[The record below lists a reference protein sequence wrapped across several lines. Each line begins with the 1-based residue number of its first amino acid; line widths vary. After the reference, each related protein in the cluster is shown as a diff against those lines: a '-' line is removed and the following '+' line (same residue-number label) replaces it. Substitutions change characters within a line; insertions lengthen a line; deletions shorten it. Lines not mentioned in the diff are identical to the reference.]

1 MGHSTR
7 CRVVGA
13 ACRSASYLRAVV
25 SGSQEYF
32 CGVFSMSLF
41 SSVEPVRFEGPGTK
55 NEFAYRVYDKDR
67 VILDRRMEDWLK
79 PAVCYWHS
87 FNWPGADIFG
97 GGTLPRPWLGT
108 PITQAMADT
117 KLDAAFDFF
126 TRLGV
131 RYFTFHDVD
140 AMASVTTLKE
150 HDRSLKTIEAGIAA
164 KMAATGV
171 KLLWGTG
178 NLFSHPR
185 YAGGAATSPDPEV
198 YARAAAQVRYCLEAT
213 HRLGGENY
221 VLWGGR
227 EGYDSLLNTD
237 LRRELDQYGRFLAMV
252 VEHKHRIGFK
262 GTILI
267 EPKPFEPT
275 KHQYDHDVAA
285 VFAFLQRY
293 GLTQEVKVN
302 IEVNHATLA
311 GLDFEHEIAAA
322 RAYGIFGSIDINR
335 GDPRNGWDT
344 DQFPNNAQELVPAV
358 MQLVEDG
365 GFGNGG
371 FNFDAKLRRQSV
383 DPQDLYLAHIGGID
397 TIARALLAAADIV
410 STAALKKLRDERYRG
425 WDGELGQ
432 RIMKGAFTLAALADH
447 GAEKNFDPRIPSGR
461 QELAE
466 SIIAR
471 HCKY

>member
-1 MGHSTR
+1 MT
-7 CRVVGA
+7 
-13 ACRSASYLRAVV
+13 
-25 SGSQEYF
+25 
-32 CGVFSMSLF
+32 LF
-41 SSVEPVRFEGPGTK
+41 SSVDPVRFEGPGSS

-67 VILDRRMEDWLK
+67 LVQGKRMEDWLK
-79 PAVCYWHS
+79 VAVCYWHS

-97 GGTLPRPWLGT
+97 GGTLPRPWLGI

-117 KLDAAFDFF
+117 KLEAAFDFF
-126 TRLGV
+126 ARLGV

-140 AMASVTTLKE
+140 AMATATTLRE
-150 HDRSLKTIEAGIAA
+150 HEHNLRVVEAGISA

-171 KLLWGTG
+171 RLLWGTA

-198 YARAAAQVRYCLEAT
+198 YAWAAAQVRWCLETT

-237 LRRELDQYGRFLAMV
+237 LRRELDQYGRFLSMV

-262 GTILI
+262 GAILI

-293 GLTQEVKVN
+293 GLTKEVMVN

-322 RAYGIFGSIDINR
+322 RAFEIFGSIDINR

-344 DQFPNNAQELVPAV
+344 DQFPNNAQELVPSMV
-358 MQLVEDG
+358 QLVEDK
-365 GFGNGG
+365 GFVTGG

-383 DPQDLYLAHIGGID
+383 DPADLYLAHIGGID
-397 TIARALLAAADIV
+397 TLARALLAAADV
-410 STAALKKLRDERYRG
+410 VADGGLARLRQQRYQG
-425 WDGELGQ
+425 WSGELGQ
-432 RIMKGAFTLAALADH
+432 RILGGSLNLAGLADL
-447 GAEKNFDPRIPSGR
+447 ALEKHLNPVPRSGR

>member
-1 MGHSTR
+1 
-7 CRVVGA
+7 
-13 ACRSASYLRAVV
+13 
-25 SGSQEYF
+25 
-32 CGVFSMSLF
+32 MSLF
-41 SSVEPVRFEGPGTK
+41 SGIGPVRFEGAEAA
-55 NEFAYRVYDKDR
+55 NEFAYRVYDPER
-67 VILDRRMEDWLK
+67 VVLDQRMEDWLK
-79 PAVCYWHS
+79 VAVCYWHS
-87 FNWPGADIFG
+87 FNWPGTDIFG
-97 GGTLPRPWLGT
+97 AGTLPRPWLGT
-108 PITQAMADT
+108 PVTQPMAEQ

-126 TRLGV
+126 SRLGV

-140 AMASVTTLKE
+140 AMASAGSVRE
-150 HDRSLKTIEAGIAA
+150 HETNLRRIEAGMAD

-171 KLLWGTG
+171 RLLWGTA

-185 YAGGAATSPDPEV
+185 YAGGAATSPDPQV
-198 YARAAAQVRYCLEAT
+198 FAWAAAQVRCCLET
-213 HRLGGENY
+213 TMRLGGQNY

-237 LRRELDQYGRFLAMV
+237 LSRELDQYGRFLAMV

-275 KHQYDHDVAA
+275 KHQYDRDAAA

-293 GLTQEVKVN
+293 DLTGEVKVN

-322 RAYGIFGSIDINR
+322 RAYGIFGSIDMNR

-344 DQFPNNAQELVPAV
+344 DQFPNNAQELVPALL
-358 MQLVEDG
+358 QLVEDG
-365 GFGNGG
+365 GFLTGG

-383 DPQDLYLAHIGGID
+383 DPADLYLAHIGGID
-397 TIARALLAAADIV
+397 TLARALLAATDIV
-410 STAALKKLRDERYRG
+410 REGQLQRLRQERYQAWG
-425 WDGELGQ
+425 GELGR
-432 RIMKGAFTLAALADH
+432 RIEAGDFSLAALADH
-447 GAEKNFDPRIPSGR
+447 AAEQGFDPKPRSGR

-471 HCKY
+471 HCRY

>member
-1 MGHSTR
+1 
-7 CRVVGA
+7 
-13 ACRSASYLRAVV
+13 
-25 SGSQEYF
+25 
-32 CGVFSMSLF
+32 MSLF
-41 SSVEPVRFEGPGTK
+41 SAVEPVRFAGPAAK
-55 NEFAYRVYDKDR
+55 NEFSYRVYDKDR
-67 VILDRRMEDWLK
+67 VVLGKRMEEWLK
-79 PAVCYWHS
+79 VAVCYWHS
-87 FNWPGADIFG
+87 FNWPGADVFG
-97 GGTLPRPWLGT
+97 GGTLPRPWLGV

-117 KLDAAFDFF
+117 KLEAAFDFF
-126 TRLGV
+126 ARLGV
-131 RYFTFHDVD
+131 PYFTFHDVD
-140 AMASVTTLKE
+140 AMATAATLAE
-150 HDRSLKTIEAGIAA
+150 HVNNLKKIEAGIAQ

-171 KLLWGTG
+171 KLLWGTA

-198 YARAAAQVRYCLEAT
+198 YAWAAAQVRSCLDTT

-227 EGYDSLLNTD
+227 EGYESLLNTD
-237 LRRELDQYGRFLAMV
+237 LRRELDQYARFLSMV
-252 VEHKHRIGFK
+252 VEHKHKIGFK
-262 GTILI
+262 GAILI

-322 RAYGIFGSIDINR
+322 RAFGIFGSIDINR

-344 DQFPNNAQELVPAV
+344 DQFPNNAQELVPSLV
-358 MQLVEDG
+358 QLVEDQ
-365 GFGNGG
+365 GFTTGG

-383 DPQDLYLAHIGGID
+383 DPADLYLAHIGGID
-397 TIARALLAAADIV
+397 TISRALLAAADIV
-410 STAALKKLRDERYRG
+410 TDGALARLKQERYRG
-425 WDGELGQ
+425 WNGELGK
-432 RIMKGAFTLAALADH
+432 RVTSGELTLASLADL
-447 GAEKNFDPRIPSGR
+447 AIEKGLDPAPRSGR

>member
-1 MGHSTR
+1 
-7 CRVVGA
+7 
-13 ACRSASYLRAVV
+13 
-25 SGSQEYF
+25 
-32 CGVFSMSLF
+32 MSLF
-41 SSVEPVRFEGPGTK
+41 STVEPVRFEGADTR

-67 VILDRRMEDWLK
+67 VVLGKRMDEWLK
-79 PAVCYWHS
+79 VAVCYWHS
-87 FNWPGADIFG
+87 FNWPGQDIFG
-97 GGTLPRPWLGT
+97 GGTLPRAWLG
-108 PITQAMADT
+108 PNITQEMADS
-117 KLDAAFDFF
+117 KLEAAFDFF
-126 TRLGV
+126 QRLGV
-131 RYFTFHDVD
+131 PYFTFHDVD
-140 AMASVTTLKE
+140 AMATANTLKE
-150 HDRSLKTIEAGIAA
+150 HANHLKKIEEGIAA

-171 KLLWGTG
+171 KLLWGTA

-185 YAGGAATSPDPEV
+185 YAGGASTSPDPEV
-198 YARAAAQVRYCLEAT
+198 FAWAAAQVRGCLETT
-213 HRLGGENY
+213 HRLGGQNY

-237 LRRELDQYGRFLAMV
+237 LGRELDQYARFLSMV
-252 VEHKHRIGFK
+252 VEHKHKIGFK

-285 VFAFLQRY
+285 VYAFLQRY
-293 GLTQEVKVN
+293 GLAKEVKVN

-344 DQFPNNAQELVPAV
+344 DQFPNNAQELVPSLV
-358 MQLVEDG
+358 QLVEDK
-365 GFGNGG
+365 GFTTGG

-383 DPQDLYLAHIGGID
+383 EATDLYLAHIGGID
-397 TIARALLAAADIV
+397 TISRALLAAADV
-410 STAALKKLRDERYRG
+410 VTDGALEKLKQKRYEG
-425 WDGELGQ
+425 WGGELGK
-432 RIMKGAFTLAALADH
+432 RITSGELSLAALADLAAQK
-447 GAEKNFDPRIPSGR
+447 GLNPAARSGK

>member
-1 MGHSTR
+1 
-7 CRVVGA
+7 
-13 ACRSASYLRAVV
+13 
-25 SGSQEYF
+25 
-32 CGVFSMSLF
+32 MSLF
-41 SSVEPVRFEGPGTK
+41 SSVEPVRFEGPDARS
-55 NEFAYRVYDKDR
+55 EFAYRVYDKDR
-67 VILDRRMEDWLK
+67 VVLGKRLEDWLK

-97 GGTLPRPWLGT
+97 GGTLTRPWLG
-108 PITQAMADT
+108 PHVTQAMADT

-171 KLLWGTG
+171 KLLWGTA

-252 VEHKHRIGFK
+252 VDHKHRIGFK

-293 GLTQEVKVN
+293 GLTKEVKVN

-311 GLDFEHEIAAA
+311 GLDFEHEIAVA
-322 RAYGIFGSIDINR
+322 RAYDIFGSIDINR

-344 DQFPNNAQELVPAV
+344 DQFPNNAQELVPALV
-358 MQLVEDG
+358 QLVEDK
-365 GFGNGG
+365 GFATGG

-383 DPQDLYLAHIGGID
+383 DPDDLYLAHIGGID
-397 TIARALLAAADIV
+397 TIARALLAAADV
-410 STAALKKLRDERYRG
+410 VTSGELERLKQERYRG
-425 WDGELGQ
+425 WSGELGKQ
-432 RIMKGAFTLAALADH
+432 ITSGALDLASLADLATAQ
-447 GAEKNFDPRIPSGR
+447 GLDPAPRSGR

-471 HCKY
+471 HSKY

>member
-1 MGHSTR
+1 
-7 CRVVGA
+7 
-13 ACRSASYLRAVV
+13 
-25 SGSQEYF
+25 
-32 CGVFSMSLF
+32 MSIF
-41 SSVEPVRFEGPGTK
+41 SSVDPVRFEGPETN
-55 NEFAYRVYDKDR
+55 NEYAYRVYDKNR
-67 VILDRRMEDWLK
+67 VVLGKRMEDWLK
-79 PAVCYWHS
+79 VAVCYWHS

-97 GGTLPRPWLGT
+97 GGTLPRPWLGV
-108 PITQAMADT
+108 PVTQAMADT

-131 RYFTFHDVD
+131 PYFAFHDVD
-140 AMASVTTLKE
+140 AMASAANLKE
-150 HDRSLKTIEAGIAA
+150 HDRNLRKIEAGMAE

-171 KLLWGTG
+171 KLLWGTA

-198 YARAAAQVRYCLEAT
+198 FAWAAAQVRCCIEAT

-227 EGYDSLLNTD
+227 EGYDSLLNTE
-237 LRRELDQYGRFLAMV
+237 LPRELDQYGRFLSMV
-252 VEHKHRIGFK
+252 VEHKHKIGFK
-262 GTILI
+262 GAILI

-285 VFAFLQRY
+285 VYAFLQRY

-322 RAYGIFGSIDINR
+322 RCFGIFGSIDINR

-344 DQFPNNAQELVPAV
+344 DQFPNNAQELVPSMA
-358 MQLVEDG
+358 QLVEDK
-365 GFGNGG
+365 GFVTGG

-383 DPQDLYLAHIGGID
+383 DPADLYLAHIGGID
-397 TIARALLAAADIV
+397 TLARALLSAADLV
-410 STAALKKLRDERYRG
+410 TDGALQRLRQNRYQG
-425 WDGELGQ
+425 WGGELGK
-432 RIMKGAFTLAALADH
+432 RITAGAMNLASLADLAAEQ
-447 GAEKNFDPRIPSGR
+447 GFDPVPRSGK

>member
-1 MGHSTR
+1 MT
-7 CRVVGA
+7 
-13 ACRSASYLRAVV
+13 
-25 SGSQEYF
+25 
-32 CGVFSMSLF
+32 LF
-41 SSVEPVRFEGPGTK
+41 SGVEPVRFEAADTK

-67 VILDRRMEDWLK
+67 IVLGGRMEEWLK
-79 PAVCYWHS
+79 VAVCYWHS
-87 FNWPGADIFG
+87 FNWPGADVFG
-97 GGTLPRPWLGT
+97 AGTLNRPWLGS
-108 PITQAMADT
+108 PVTQAMADA
-117 KLDAAFDFF
+117 KLEAAFDFF
-126 TRLGV
+126 ARLGV
-131 RYFTFHDVD
+131 PYFTFHDLD
-140 AMASVTTLKE
+140 AMASAATLKE
-150 HDRSLKTIEAGIAA
+150 HNRALRTIETGIGE
-164 KMAATGV
+164 KMAASGV
-171 KLLWGTG
+171 KLLWGTA

-198 YARAAAQVRYCLEAT
+198 YAWAAAQVRGCLEMT
-213 HRLGGENY
+213 HRLGGQNY

-237 LRRELDQYGRFLAMV
+237 LRRELDQYGRFLSMV

-293 GLTQEVKVN
+293 GLTKEVKVN

-311 GLDFEHEIAAA
+311 GLDFEHEIAVA

-344 DQFPNNAQELVPAV
+344 DQFPNNAQELVPALV
-358 MQLVEDG
+358 QLVEDQ
-365 GFGNGG
+365 GFVNGG

-383 DPQDLYLAHIGGID
+383 DPADLYLAHIGGID
-397 TIARALLAAADIV
+397 TIARALLAAADV
-410 STAALKKLRDERYRG
+410 VAEGALERLRRERYAG
-425 WDGELGQ
+425 WQNALGQ
-432 RIMKGAFTLAALADH
+432 QITAGSLKLATLADLAT
-447 GAEKNFDPRIPSGR
+447 EKDLNPGPRSGR

-471 HCKY
+471 HCRY

>member
-1 MGHSTR
+1 MT
-7 CRVVGA
+7 
-13 ACRSASYLRAVV
+13 
-25 SGSQEYF
+25 
-32 CGVFSMSLF
+32 LF
-41 SSVEPVRFEGPGTK
+41 SGVEPVRFEGPGTQ
-55 NEFAYRVYDKDR
+55 NEFAYRVYDKER
-67 VILDRRMEDWLK
+67 IVQGRRMEEWLK
-79 PAVCYWHS
+79 VAVCYWHS
-87 FNWPGADIFG
+87 FNWPGIDIFG
-97 GGTLPRPWLGT
+97 AGTLNRPWLGQAV
-108 PITQAMADT
+108 TQAMADA
-117 KLDAAFDFF
+117 KLEAAFDFF
-126 TRLGV
+126 ARLGV
-131 RYFTFHDVD
+131 PYFTFHDVD
-140 AMASVTTLKE
+140 AMASAATLKE
-150 HDRSLKTIEAGIAA
+150 HNRALRTIEAGIAE
-164 KMAATGV
+164 KIAASGV
-171 KLLWGTG
+171 KLLWGTA

-198 YARAAAQVRYCLEAT
+198 YAWAAAQVRGCLEMT
-213 HRLGGENY
+213 HRLGGQNY

-237 LRRELDQYGRFLAMV
+237 LRRELDQYGRFLSMV

-293 GLTQEVKVN
+293 GLTQEVKLN

-311 GLDFEHEIAAA
+311 GLDFEHEIAVA

-344 DQFPNNAQELVPAV
+344 DQFPNNAQELVPSLV
-358 MQLVEDG
+358 QLVEDK
-365 GFGNGG
+365 GFVNGG

-383 DPQDLYLAHIGGID
+383 DPADLYLAHIGGID
-397 TIARALLAAADIV
+397 TVARALLAATDVVAEG
-410 STAALKKLRDERYRG
+410 ALERLRRERYAG
-425 WDGELGQ
+425 WQGALGRQ
-432 RIMKGAFTLAALADH
+432 ITGGSLNLATLADLATERDLNP
-447 GAEKNFDPRIPSGR
+447 APRSGR

-471 HCKY
+471 HCRY

>member
-1 MGHSTR
+1 MT
-7 CRVVGA
+7 
-13 ACRSASYLRAVV
+13 
-25 SGSQEYF
+25 
-32 CGVFSMSLF
+32 LF
-41 SSVEPVRFEGPGTK
+41 SSVEPVRFEGPAAK
-55 NEFAYRVYDKDR
+55 SEFAYRVYDKDR
-67 VILDRRMEDWLK
+67 VILGKRMEDWLR

-87 FNWPGADIFG
+87 FNWPGQDIFG
-97 GGTLPRPWLGT
+97 GGTLPRPWLGL
-108 PITQAMADT
+108 PVTQEMADM
-117 KLDAAFDFF
+117 KLEAAFDFF
-126 TRLGV
+126 KRLGV
-131 RYFTFHDVD
+131 PYFTFHDVD
-140 AMASVTTLKE
+140 AMASAATLKE
-150 HDRSLKTIEAGIAA
+150 HDRSLKKIEEGMAK

-171 KLLWGTG
+171 KLLWGTA

-185 YAGGAATSPDPEV
+185 YAGGAATAPDPEI
-198 YARAAAQVRYCLEAT
+198 YAWAASQVRYCLEAT

-237 LRRELDQYGRFLAMV
+237 LKRELDQYGRFLSMV

-275 KHQYDHDVAA
+275 KHQYDHDVAS
-285 VFAFLQRY
+285 VYAFLQRY
-293 GLTQEVKVN
+293 GLTKEVKVN

-322 RAYGIFGSIDINR
+322 RTYGIFGSIDINR

-344 DQFPNNAQELVPAV
+344 DQFPNNAQELVPSLV
-358 MQLVEDG
+358 QLVEDK
-365 GFGNGG
+365 GFETGG

-383 DPQDLYLAHIGGID
+383 DPTDLYVAHIGGID
-397 TIARALLAAADIV
+397 TIARALLAAADV
-410 STAALKKLRDERYRG
+410 VTEGQLARLREERYKG
-425 WDGELGQ
+425 WSGEFGKKITGGGFNL
-432 RIMKGAFTLAALADH
+432 ATLADYAT
-447 GAEKNFDPRIPSGR
+447 EKGLDPAPRSGK

-466 SIIAR
+466 SLIAR

>member
-1 MGHSTR
+1 
-7 CRVVGA
+7 
-13 ACRSASYLRAVV
+13 
-25 SGSQEYF
+25 
-32 CGVFSMSLF
+32 MSLF
-41 SSVEPVRFEGPGTK
+41 SNIEPIGFGGADAK
-55 NEFAYRVYDKDR
+55 SEFAFRVYEPDR
-67 VILDRRMEDWLK
+67 MVLGKRMEDWLK
-79 PAVCYWHS
+79 VAVCYWHS
-87 FNWPGADIFG
+87 FNWPGTDIFG
-97 GGTLPRPWLGT
+97 AGTLPRPWLGG
-108 PITQAMADT
+108 PVTQAMADT

-140 AMASVTTLKE
+140 AMATAITIKE
-150 HDRSLKTIEAGIAA
+150 HEQNVRRIEAGIAA
-164 KMAATGV
+164 KMAASGV
-171 KLLWGTG
+171 KLLWGTA

-198 YARAAAQVRYCLEAT
+198 YAWAAAQVRYCLEMT
-213 HRLGGENY
+213 HRLGGDNY

-237 LRRELDQYGRFLAMV
+237 LRRELDQYGRFLSMV

-293 GLTQEVKVN
+293 GLTKEVRVN

-322 RAYGIFGSIDINR
+322 RAFGIFGSIDINR

-344 DQFPNNAQELVPAV
+344 DQFPNNAQELVPSLV
-358 MQLVEDG
+358 QLVEDK
-365 GFGNGG
+365 GFDTGG

-383 DPQDLYLAHIGGID
+383 DPADLYLAHIGGID
-397 TIARALLAAADIV
+397 TIARALLAAADV
-410 STAALKKLRDERYRG
+410 VTSGELVRLKQERYKG
-425 WDGELGQ
+425 WDSALGK
-432 RIMKGAFTLAALADH
+432 RIAGGAMDLASLADL
-447 GAEKNFDPRIPSGR
+447 ALEQNLDPAPRSGR

-466 SIIAR
+466 SLIAR
-471 HCKY
+471 HCRY

>member
-1 MGHSTR
+1 
-7 CRVVGA
+7 
-13 ACRSASYLRAVV
+13 
-25 SGSQEYF
+25 
-32 CGVFSMSLF
+32 MSLF
-41 SSVEPVRFEGPGTK
+41 SSVEPVRFEGPDAK
-55 NEFAYRVYDKDR
+55 SEFAYRVYDKDR
-67 VILDRRMEDWLK
+67 VVLGKRLEDWLK

-97 GGTLPRPWLGT
+97 GGTLTRPWLG
-108 PITQAMADT
+108 PHVTQAMADT

-171 KLLWGTG
+171 KLLWGTA

-237 LRRELDQYGRFLAMV
+237 LRRELDQYGRFLSMV
-252 VEHKHRIGFK
+252 VDHKHRIGFK

-285 VFAFLQRY
+285 VYAFLQRY
-293 GLTQEVKVN
+293 GLTKEVKVN

-311 GLDFEHEIAAA
+311 GLDFEHEIAVA
-322 RAYGIFGSIDINR
+322 RAYDIFGSIDINR

-344 DQFPNNAQELVPAV
+344 DQFPNNAQELVPALV
-358 MQLVEDG
+358 QLVEDK
-365 GFGNGG
+365 GFATGG

-383 DPQDLYLAHIGGID
+383 EPDDLYLAHIGGID
-397 TIARALLAAADIV
+397 TIARALLAAADV
-410 STAALKKLRDERYRG
+410 VTSGELERLKQERYRG
-425 WDGELGQ
+425 WSGELGKQ
-432 RIMKGAFTLAALADH
+432 ITSGALDLASLADL
-447 GAEKNFDPRIPSGR
+447 ATEKGLDPAPRSGR

-471 HCKY
+471 HSRY

>member
-1 MGHSTR
+1 
-7 CRVVGA
+7 
-13 ACRSASYLRAVV
+13 
-25 SGSQEYF
+25 
-32 CGVFSMSLF
+32 MSLF
-41 SSVEPVRFEGPGTK
+41 SGIKPVCFEGADSI
-55 NEFAYRVYDKDR
+55 NEFAYRVYDRDR
-67 VILDRRMEDWLK
+67 MVLNKRMEDWLK

-97 GGTLPRPWLGT
+97 AGTLPRPWLGT
-108 PITQAMADT
+108 PITQAMADE

-126 TRLGV
+126 VRLGV
-131 RYFTFHDVD
+131 PYFTFHDVD
-140 AMASVTTLKE
+140 AMATASSVRE
-150 HDRSLKTIEAGIAA
+150 HEMNLRRIEAGMVE
-164 KMAATGV
+164 KMASSGV
-171 KLLWGTG
+171 KLLWGTA

-185 YAGGAATSPDPEV
+185 YAGGAATSPDPQV
-198 YARAAAQVRYCLEAT
+198 FAWASAQVRFCLETT

-237 LRRELDQYGRFLAMV
+237 FGRELDQYGRFLSMV

-262 GTILI
+262 GAILI

-275 KHQYDHDVAA
+275 KHQYDRDTAA
-285 VFAFLQRY
+285 VLAILQRY
-293 GLTQEVKVN
+293 GRAKEVKVN

-311 GLDFEHEIAAA
+311 GLDCEHEVAAA

-344 DQFPNNAQELVPAV
+344 DQFPNNPQELVPALV
-358 MQLVEDG
+358 QLVEEG
-365 GFGNGG
+365 GFTTGG

-383 DPQDLYLAHIGGID
+383 NPADLYLAHIGGVD
-397 TIARALLAAADIV
+397 AIARALLAAADIV
-410 STAALKKLRDERYRG
+410 REGQLRALKRERYQA
-425 WDGELGQ
+425 WSSELGR
-432 RIMKGAFTLAALADH
+432 RIDGGEFTLSTLADY
-447 GAEKNFDPRIPSGR
+447 GAEQGIDPKPRSGR